1 MVVHLSS
8 TSCSSALK
16 LLLFAHLVGQLFTK
30 ANIVKA
36 LCWAISI
43 LLAVLL
49 CSSVVF
55 AALFGIHLIP
65 ASLKHLGYE
74 GDTIVCDQTDGPWYI
89 EWTVSEILMQGDYNY
104 DVQVCA
110 VDTSQLVV
118 YNYTTPL
125 RNPNFSWPT
134 STLNLPP
141 NLDRMPYL
149 LKNSKIDMRICL
161 QSSNA
166 TTTPANVLIFD
177 SDVSN
182 QEFLKFGI
190 NRSVYSKNVPVGSRG
205 QVKCS
210 YVSYIVENPGYH
222 YITLVKQGNIA
233 IAENITI
240 QANYANM
247 SDCQGKKKYTV
258 TTSESATIT
267 VPSYPTILLC
277 YIPESPAHDP
287 ILYTTH
293 IDVLRNGNRI
303 MVAVVSSIGAVFLLG
318 IIIVLSIY
326 CIIRRRVGRDDG
338 SHSVSRYGSVD

>member
-1 MVVHLSS
+1 MKATDCNSTVYALLSLGQHLATATLGKICCGIGVVIAFL
-8 TSCSSALK
+8 CIGQSA
-16 LLLFAHLVGQLFTK
+16 V
-30 ANIVKA
+30 V
-36 LCWAISI
+36 AI
-43 LLAVLL
+43 
-49 CSSVVF
+49 
-55 AALFGIHLIP
+55 LFGTHLNP
-65 ASLKHLGYE
+65 ASLEHLGYE

-110 VDTSQLVV
+110 VDTSQLAV
-118 YNYTTPL
+118 YNYTVTL
-125 RNPNFSWPT
+125 WNKNFSWPT

-166 TTTPANVLIFD
+166 TTTPANVLVFD

-190 NRSVYSKNVPVGSRG
+190 NRSVYSKSVPVGSRG

-210 YVSYIVENPGYH
+210 YVSYVVENPGYH
-222 YITLVKQGNIA
+222 YITLVKQGNVT

-287 ILYTTH
+287 IPYTTH
-293 IDVLRNGNRI
+293 IDVLRNEN
-303 MVAVVSSIGAVFLLG
+303 
-318 IIIVLSIY
+318 
-326 CIIRRRVGRDDG
+326 
-338 SHSVSRYGSVD
+338 